1 MEDREIRYLLGAH
14 ARTFALTLAILL
26 RSLREPLGVVYL
38 LARASDTIADGGKIS
53 RERRAALLEQLLGNL
68 ELALAGGSP
77 KGRWEWV
84 PVMMPGELDE
94 SQAELIAAV
103 PPLINALEI
112 SSDRDEL
119 LKLWRL
125 ILEGQ
130 LFDLRRFPSDEPL
143 NREELERYCFLVAG
157 SVGECWTRLISGH
170 APDRLMLPMAEMIPL
185 GIAYGKGLQ
194 LLNILRDRAEDRSLG
209 RIYARDEELPGLF
222 ELVEE
227 WLAQGERYLEHL
239 RPGRVLFATALP
251 LDLAWSTLAKL
262 KDSELHSSWRGLKLN
277 RWEVYALLLRGMN
290 SLCLP
295 RRGNPAS

>member
-1 MEDREIRYLLGAH
+1 MEDGEISYLLRNH
-14 ARTFALTLAILL
+14 ARTFALTLAILP
-26 RSLREPLGVVYL
+26 RSLREPLGVTYL
-38 LARASDTIADGGKIS
+38 LARASDTIADAGMIS
-53 RERRAALLEQLLGNL
+53 RERRVALLEEL
-68 ELALAGGSP
+68 ESTLSGGSP
-77 KGRWEWV
+77 KARWGWA
-84 PVMMPGELDE
+84 PVMMSGELDA
-94 SQAELIAAV
+94 SQAELMAAV
-103 PPLINALEI
+103 PRLINALEI
-112 SSDRDEL
+112 SFDRDEL
-119 LKLWRL
+119 FKLWRL

-157 SVGECWTRLISGH
+157 SVGECWTRLLSVH
-170 APDRLMLPMAEMIPL
+170 APDRLMLPMTEMIPL

-209 RIYARDEELPGLF
+209 RVYARVEELAGLF
-222 ELVEE
+222 ALAEE
-227 WLAQGERYLEHL
+227 WLALGERYLEHL
-239 RPGRVLFATALP
+239 RPGRILFATALP

-262 KDSELHSSWRGLKLN
+262 KDPDLHSSLNGLKLN

>member
-1 MEDREIRYLLGAH
+1 MEAREIRYLLRAH
-14 ARTFALTLAILL
+14 ARTFALTLAILP

-38 LARASDTIADGGKIS
+38 LARASDTIADVGKIS
-53 RERRAALLEQLLGNL
+53 RERRVALLEQLLGNL
-68 ELALAGGSP
+68 ESALSGGSP
-77 KGRWEWV
+77 TGRWGWA

-94 SQAELIAAV
+94 SQAELIAEV
-103 PPLINALEI
+103 PRLINALEI
-112 SSDRDEL
+112 SPDRDEL

-130 LFDLRRFPSDEPL
+130 LFDLRRFPSVEPL
-143 NREELERYCFLVAG
+143 KREELERYCFLVAG
-157 SVGECWTRLISGH
+157 SVGACWTRLISGH

-194 LLNILRDRAEDRSLG
+194 LLNILRDRDEDRSLG

-222 ELVEE
+222 ALADE
-227 WLAQGERYLEHL
+227 WLALGERYLAHL

-262 KDSELHSSWRGLKLN
+262 KDPELHSSLRGVKLN
-277 RWEVYALLLRGMN
+277 RWEVYDLLLRGLN

>member
-1 MEDREIRYLLGAH
+1 MEDGEISYLLRNH
-14 ARTFALTLAILL
+14 ARTFALTLAILP
-26 RSLREPLGVVYL
+26 RSLREPLGVTYL
-38 LARASDTIADGGKIS
+38 LARASDTIADAVMIS
-53 RERRAALLEQLLGNL
+53 RERRVALLEEL
-68 ELALAGGSP
+68 ESALSGGSP
-77 KGRWEWV
+77 KARWGWA
-84 PVMMPGELDE
+84 PVMMSGELDA
-94 SQAELIAAV
+94 SQAELMAAV
-103 PPLINALEI
+103 PRLINALEI
-112 SSDRDEL
+112 SFDRDEL
-119 LKLWRL
+119 FKLWRL

-157 SVGECWTRLISGH
+157 SVGECWTRLLSVH
-170 APDRLMLPMAEMIPL
+170 APDRLMLPMTEMIPL

-209 RIYARDEELPGLF
+209 RVYARVEELAGLF
-222 ELVEE
+222 ALAEE
-227 WLAQGERYLEHL
+227 WLALGERYLEHL
-239 RPGRVLFATALP
+239 RPGRILFATALP

-262 KDSELHSSWRGLKLN
+262 KDPDLHSSLNGLKLN

>member
-1 MEDREIRYLLGAH
+1 MEDGEISYLLRNH
-14 ARTFALTLAILL
+14 ARTFALTLAILP
-26 RSLREPLGVVYL
+26 RSLREPLGVTYL
-38 LARASDTIADGGKIS
+38 LARASDTIADAGMIS
-53 RERRAALLEQLLGNL
+53 RERRVALLEEL
-68 ELALAGGSP
+68 ESALSGGSP
-77 KGRWEWV
+77 KARWGWD
-84 PVMMPGELDE
+84 PVMMSGELDA
-94 SQAELIAAV
+94 SQAELMAAV
-103 PPLINALEI
+103 PRLINALEI
-112 SSDRDEL
+112 SFDRDEL
-119 LKLWRL
+119 FKLWRL

-157 SVGECWTRLISGH
+157 SVGECWTRLLSVH
-170 APDRLMLPMAEMIPL
+170 APDRLMLPMTEMIPL

-209 RIYARDEELPGLF
+209 RVYARVEELAGLF
-222 ELVEE
+222 ALAEE
-227 WLAQGERYLEHL
+227 WLALGERYLEHL

-262 KDSELHSSWRGLKLN
+262 KDPDLHSSLNGLKLN

>member
-1 MEDREIRYLLGAH
+1 MEAREIRHLLRAH
-14 ARTFALTLAILL
+14 ARTFALTLAILP

-38 LARASDTIADGGKIS
+38 LARASDTIADVGKIS
-53 RERRAALLEQLLGNL
+53 RDRRVALLERLLGNL
-68 ELALAGGSP
+68 ESALLGGSP
-77 KGRWEWV
+77 MGRWGWA

-94 SQAELIAAV
+94 SQAELIAEV
-103 PPLINALEI
+103 PRLITALEI
-112 SSDRDEL
+112 SPDCDEL

-130 LFDLRRFPSDEPL
+130 LFDLRRFPSVEPL
-143 NREELERYCFLVAG
+143 NREELGRYCFLVAG

-194 LLNILRDRAEDRSLG
+194 LLNILRDRDEDRSFG
-209 RIYARDEELPGLF
+209 RIYACDEELPGLF
-222 ELVEE
+222 ALADE
-227 WLAQGERYLEHL
+227 WLALGERYLAHL
-239 RPGRVLFATALP
+239 RPGRVLYATELP

-262 KDSELHSSWRGLKLN
+262 KDPELHPSLRGLKLN
-277 RWEVYALLLRGMN
+277 RWEVYALLLRGLN

>member
-1 MEDREIRYLLGAH
+1 MEDGEISYLLRNH
-14 ARTFALTLAILL
+14 ARTFALTLAILP
-26 RSLREPLGVVYL
+26 RSLREPLGVTYL
-38 LARASDTIADGGKIS
+38 LARASDTIADAGMIS
-53 RERRAALLEQLLGNL
+53 RERRVALLEEL
-68 ELALAGGSP
+68 ESALSGGSP
-77 KGRWEWV
+77 KARWGWA
-84 PVMMPGELDE
+84 PVMMSGELDA
-94 SQAELIAAV
+94 SQAELMAAV
-103 PPLINALEI
+103 PRLINALEI
-112 SSDRDEL
+112 SFDRDEL
-119 LKLWRL
+119 FKLWRL

-157 SVGECWTRLISGH
+157 SVGECWTRLLSVH
-170 APDRLMLPMAEMIPL
+170 APDRLMLPMTEMIPL

-209 RIYARDEELPGLF
+209 RVYARVEELAGLF
-222 ELVEE
+222 ALAEE
-227 WLAQGERYLEHL
+227 WLALGERYLEHL

-262 KDSELHSSWRGLKLN
+262 KDPDLHSSLNGLKLN

>member
-1 MEDREIRYLLGAH
+1 MEDGEISYLLRNH
-14 ARTFALTLAILL
+14 ARTFALTLAILP
-26 RSLREPLGVVYL
+26 RSLREPLGVTYL
-38 LARASDTIADGGKIS
+38 LARASDTIADAGKIS
-53 RERRAALLEQLLGNL
+53 RERRVALLEEL
-68 ELALAGGSP
+68 ESTLSGGSP
-77 KGRWEWV
+77 KARWGWA
-84 PVMMPGELDE
+84 PMMLSGELDA
-94 SQAELIAAV
+94 SQAELMAAV
-103 PPLINALEI
+103 PRLINALGI
-112 SSDRDEL
+112 SFDRDEL
-119 LKLWRL
+119 FKLWRL

-157 SVGECWTRLISGH
+157 SVGECWTRLLSVH
-170 APDRLMLPMAEMIPL
+170 APDRLMLPMTEMIPL

-209 RIYARDEELPGLF
+209 RIYARIEELPGLF
-222 ELVEE
+222 ALAEE
-227 WLAQGERYLEHL
+227 WLALGERYLAHL

-262 KDSELHSSWRGLKLN
+262 KDPDLHSSLNGLKLY

>member
-1 MEDREIRYLLGAH
+1 MEDGEISYLLRNH
-14 ARTFALTLAILL
+14 ARTFALTLAILP
-26 RSLREPLGVVYL
+26 RSLREPLGVTYL
-38 LARASDTIADGGKIS
+38 LARASDTIADAGMIS
-53 RERRAALLEQLLGNL
+53 RERRVALLEEL
-68 ELALAGGSP
+68 ESALSGGSP
-77 KGRWEWV
+77 KARWGWA
-84 PVMMPGELDE
+84 PVMMSGELDA
-94 SQAELIAAV
+94 SQAELMAAV
-103 PPLINALEI
+103 PRLINALEI
-112 SSDRDEL
+112 SFDRDEL
-119 LKLWRL
+119 FKLWRL

-157 SVGECWTRLISGH
+157 SVGECWTRLLWVH
-170 APDRLMLPMAEMIPL
+170 APDRLMLSMTEMIPL

-209 RIYARDEELPGLF
+209 RVYARVEELAGLF
-222 ELVEE
+222 ALAEE
-227 WLAQGERYLEHL
+227 WLALGERYLEHL

-262 KDSELHSSWRGLKLN
+262 KDPDLHSSLNGLKLN

>member
-1 MEDREIRYLLGAH
+1 MEAREIRYLLRTH
-14 ARTFALTLAILL
+14 ARTFALTLAILP

-38 LARASDTIADGGKIS
+38 LARASDTIADVGKIS
-53 RERRAALLEQLLGNL
+53 RERRVALLEQLLGNL
-68 ELALAGGSP
+68 ESALLGGSP
-77 KGRWEWV
+77 MGRWGWL

-103 PPLINALEI
+103 PRLITALEI

-130 LFDLRRFPSDEPL
+130 LFDLRRFPSVEPL

-157 SVGECWTRLISGH
+157 SVGECWTRLIAGH
-170 APDRLMLPMAEMIPL
+170 APDRLMLPIAEMIPL

-194 LLNILRDRAEDRSLG
+194 LLNILRDRDEDRSLG
-209 RIYARDEELPGLF
+209 RFYARDEELPGLF
-222 ELVEE
+222 ALADE
-227 WLAQGERYLEHL
+227 WLALGERYLGHL

-251 LDLAWSTLAKL
+251 LDLAWSNLAKL
-262 KDSELHSSWRGLKLN
+262 KDPELHSSLRGLKLK
-277 RWEVYALLLRGMN
+277 RWEVYALLLRGLN
-290 SLCLP
+290 SLCLR

>member
-1 MEDREIRYLLGAH
+1 MEDGEISYLLRNH
-14 ARTFALTLAILL
+14 ARTFALTLAILP
-26 RSLREPLGVVYL
+26 RSLREPLGVTYL
-38 LARASDTIADGGKIS
+38 LARASDTIADAGMIS
-53 RERRAALLEQLLGNL
+53 RERRVALLEEL
-68 ELALAGGSP
+68 ESALSGGSP
-77 KGRWEWV
+77 KARWGWD
-84 PVMMPGELDE
+84 PVMMSGELDA
-94 SQAELIAAV
+94 SQAELMAAV
-103 PPLINALEI
+103 PRLINALEI
-112 SSDRDEL
+112 SFDRDEL
-119 LKLWRL
+119 FKLWRL

-157 SVGECWTRLISGH
+157 SVGECWTRLLSVH
-170 APDRLMLPMAEMIPL
+170 APDRLMLPMTEMIPL

-209 RIYARDEELPGLF
+209 RVYARVEELAGLF
-222 ELVEE
+222 ALAEE
-227 WLAQGERYLEHL
+227 WLALGERYLEHL
-239 RPGRVLFATALP
+239 RPGRILFATALP

-262 KDSELHSSWRGLKLN
+262 KDPDLHSSLNGLKLN